1 MVGEVQSDKVRK
13 LITALASDRA
23 PSKSLCPSE
32 VARCLSDDWRPLME
46 TVRRVAAEMPD
57 IIATQGG
64 KIATQGGK
72 EVDPITAKGPIRLR
86 LRPNG
91 DA

>member
-13 LITALASDRA
+13 LITALARDRG

-32 VARCLSDDWRPLME
+32 VARCLSNDWRPLMK

-64 KIATQGGK
+64 K
-72 EVDPITAKGPIRLR
+72 EVDPITANGPIRLR